1 MTPRLIAVSGP
12 LKGSV
17 FPLGEGG
24 VTLGR
29 GESNAIAVPDMAVSR
44 RHCLIRGEG
53 AGFKLI
59 DLKSRNGCYVNTI
72 PVKEHELRENDRIG
86 IGDSHFIFRTS
97 EDKASPTWSV
107 EVKEE
112 PVAGHTIQL
121 RREDAVY
128 LQPDRLL
135 PTGSPTPRQAQD
147 LHALLRVSQAI
158 NSGSIGDL
166 SGLAGRLLALMLEF
180 VQADRGVILVGSEA
194 NGDLETA
201 AAMDRRAGPNVRVQ
215 VSRTLVRRVLDE
227 RVGVLC
233 NDIRQDETL
242 GKAESVVASLVHA
255 VLVVPIPGREKPSG
269 VIYLAI
275 LTPAR
280 RFEEADLH
288 LVTGIGGVSAAAF
301 ENALN
306 LAHLE
311 NENQRLQGEIEVEHR
326 MVGNSPVMEEV
337 YRFIGRAARQSS
349 TVLITGESGTGKE
362 LVARALHA
370 NSSRSSK
377 PFVAVNCAALVE
389 SLLESELFGH
399 EKGAFTGAAVAK
411 KGKIEVADGGT
422 LFLDEIAEMA
432 PKLQAKLL
440 RVLQEREF
448 ERVGGT
454 RPLRVDIRVIAATNR
469 ELEQEIQRGNFR
481 QDLFYRLNVV
491 AVRVPP
497 LRERREDISPLANY
511 FVNKHCREAKQ
522 HTKAISAETL
532 ACMVRYDWPGNVRE
546 LENAIEHAVV
556 MGTGDVIL
564 PEELPDAV
572 LESATPSGSLAS
584 YHEAVRQAKREVI
597 LRAFERVG
605 GNYTETAKALG
616 IHVNY
621 LHRVIRTL
629 GLKPALR
636 QPQGN
641 TAAGAQ

>member
-17 FPLGEGG
+17 FLLGEGG

-29 GESNAIAVPDMAVSR
+29 LESNTVAVPDMAVSR
-44 RHCLIRGEG
+44 RHCLIRSEG
-53 AGFKLI
+53 TGFKLI
-59 DLKSRNGCYVNTI
+59 DLRSRNGSYVNTI
-72 PVKEHELRENDRIG
+72 PVKEHELHEGDRIG
-86 IGDSHFIFRTS
+86 IGDSHFVFRIS
-97 EDKASPTWSV
+97 EDRASPTWSV
-107 EVKEE
+107 EVREE
-112 PVAGHTIQL
+112 PVAGNTIQL

-135 PTGSPTPRQAQD
+135 SSGPPTPRQTRD

-158 NSGSIGDL
+158 NSGPGGDL
-166 SGLAGRLLALMLEF
+166 RGLAGRLLALMLEF
-180 VQADRGVILVGSEA
+180 VQADRGVILLGSEA
-194 NGDLETA
+194 NGDLDSA
-201 AAMDRRAGPNVRVQ
+201 AALDRRTDANVRMQ

-227 RVGVLC
+227 RVGLLC
-233 NDIRQDETL
+233 NDIRQDEML

-255 VLVVPIPGREKPSG
+255 VLAVPIPGREKPSG
-269 VIYLAI
+269 VIYLAL
-275 LTPAR
+275 LTPSR

-301 ENALN
+301 ENALS
-306 LAHLE
+306 LASLE

-370 NSSRSSK
+370 NSPRAGR

-399 EKGAFTGAAVAK
+399 EKGAFTGAAATK

-454 RPLRVDIRVIAATNR
+454 RPLKVDIRVIAATNR
-469 ELEQEIQRGNFR
+469 ELEQEIRHGSFR

-497 LRERREDISPLANY
+497 LRERREDISALANY
-511 FVNKHCREAKQ
+511 FVSKHSREANRHSQ
-522 HTKAISAETL
+522 VISPEAL
-532 ACMVRYDWPGNVRE
+532 VCMVRYDWPGNVRE

-556 MGTGDVIL
+556 LGSGDTIL
-564 PEELPDAV
+564 PEELPEAV
-572 LESATPSGSLAS
+572 LESGTSTGGLAS

-597 LRAFERVG
+597 LKAFERAA
-605 GNYTETAKALG
+605 GNYTETAKVLG

-621 LHRVIRTL
+621 LHRVIKTL

-636 QPQGN
+636 QPGGN
-641 TAAGAQ
+641 IATGA

>member
-17 FPLGEGG
+17 FALGEGG
-24 VTLGR
+24 VTIGR
-29 GESNAIAVPDMAVSR
+29 LESNAIAVPDMAVSR
-44 RHCLIRGEG
+44 RHCIIRSEG

-72 PVKEHELRENDRIG
+72 PVKEHELHEGDRIG
-86 IGDSHFIFRTS
+86 VGDSHFIFRTL
-97 EDKASPTWSV
+97 EDQRSPTWSV

-112 PVAGHTIQL
+112 PVAGNTVQL

-135 PTGSPTPRQAQD
+135 STGTPTPRQTRD
-147 LHALLRVSQAI
+147 LQALLRVSQAI
-158 NSGSIGDL
+158 NSGSAGDL
-166 SGLAGRLLALMLEF
+166 SGLARRLLSLMLEL
-180 VQADRGVILVGSEA
+180 VQADRGVILLGSEA
-194 NGDLETA
+194 NSDLETA
-201 AAMDRRAGPNVRVQ
+201 AALDRRAGSNVRVQ

-227 RVGVLC
+227 RLGLLC
-233 NDIRQDETL
+233 NDIRQDEML

-255 VLVVPIPGREKPSG
+255 VLAVPIPCREKPCG

-275 LTPAR
+275 LTPSR

-301 ENALN
+301 ESAIHLT
-306 LAHLE
+306 HLE

-370 NSSRSSK
+370 NSPRAAKS
-377 PFVAVNCAALVE
+377 FVAVNCAALVE

-399 EKGAFTGAAVAK
+399 EKGAFTGAALAK

-440 RVLQEREF
+440 RMLQEREF

-511 FVNKHCREAKQ
+511 FVSKYCREAKQ
-522 HTKAISAETL
+522 HIKAISPEALT
-532 ACMVRYDWPGNVRE
+532 CMVRYDWPGNVRE
-546 LENAIEHAVV
+546 LENAVEHAVV
-556 MGTGDVIL
+556 LGSGDTIL
-564 PEELPDAV
+564 PEELPEAV
-572 LESATPSGSLAS
+572 LESAIPAGSLAS

-597 LRAFERVG
+597 LKAFERAG

-636 QPQGN
+636 QPGSN
-641 TAAGAQ
+641 TASNA

>member
-17 FPLGEGG
+17 FPLGDGG

-29 GESNAIAVPDMAVSR
+29 LESNAIAVPDMAVSR
-44 RHCLIRGEG
+44 RHCIIRSEG
-53 AGFKLI
+53 AAFKLI
-59 DLKSRNGCYVNTI
+59 DLKSRNGSYVNTI
-72 PVKEHELRENDRIG
+72 PVKEHELREGDRVG
-86 IGDSHFIFRTS
+86 IGDSHFIFRIS
-97 EDKASPTWSV
+97 EDQRTPTWSV

-112 PVAGHTIQL
+112 PVAGNTVQL

-135 PTGSPTPRQAQD
+135 PAGSPTPRQTRD
-147 LHALLRVSQAI
+147 LQALLRVSQAI
-158 NSGSIGDL
+158 NSGSAGDL
-166 SGLAGRLLALMLEF
+166 QGLAQRLLALMLEL
-180 VQADRGVILVGSEA
+180 VQADRGVILLGSEA
-194 NGDLETA
+194 NGDLESA
-201 AAMDRRAGPNVRVQ
+201 AALDRRAGSNVRMQ

-227 RVGVLC
+227 RVAVLC
-233 NDIRQDETL
+233 NDIRQDEML

-255 VLVVPIPGREKPSG
+255 VLAVPIPGREKPSG

-275 LTPAR
+275 LTPSR

-301 ENALN
+301 ESALH
-306 LAHLE
+306 LANLE

-326 MVGNSPVMEEV
+326 MVGNSPVMEDV
-337 YRFIGRAARQSS
+337 YRFVGRAARQGS

-370 NSSRSSK
+370 NSPRASK

-399 EKGAFTGAAVAK
+399 EKGAFTGAAATK

-454 RPLRVDIRVIAATNR
+454 RPLKVDIRVVAATNR

-511 FVNKHCREAKQ
+511 FVNKYCREANH
-522 HTKAISAETL
+522 HTKVITPETL

-546 LENAIEHAVV
+546 LQNAIEHAVV
-556 MGTGDVIL
+556 LGSGDTIL

-572 LESATPSGSLAS
+572 LESATSTAGLAS

-597 LRAFERVG
+597 LKAFEKAG
-605 GNYTETAKALG
+605 GNYTGTAKALG

-636 QPQGN
+636 QPGGN
-641 TAAGAQ
+641 VATGA